1 MRSRSFWHSCH
12 SAFDPRWA
20 YAGAGSRGSRA
31 WADDWLRRARCFEH
45 RGGGGDDFFGAGLGA
60 RRPLRFL
67 AWRLELTRE
76 QTSSLACVLE
86 RLKLERAQAAL
97 DLRRAAAELADAF
110 EGEFARAQAEAA
122 GEQRG
127 AATRRVQDAVAKAL
141 EELHALLD
149 PEQRRDLAE
158 LIRTGAIRI

>member
-1 MRSRSFWHSCH
+1 MRFRSFWHSCH

-20 YAGAGSRGSRA
+20 YAGAGSCGSRA
-31 WADDWLRRARCFEH
+31 WADEWPSRAHRFEH
-45 RGGGGDDFFGAGLGA
+45 RGGEGDDFFGAGLGA

-67 AWRLELTRE
+67 AWRLELTPE
-76 QTSSLACVLE
+76 QTSSLARVLE

-97 DLRRAAAELADAF
+97 DLRRTAAHLADAF
-110 EGEFARAQAEAA
+110 EGEFGRAQAEAA
-122 GEQRG
+122 AEQRAT
-127 AATRRVQDAVAKAL
+127 AARRAQDAVAHAL

-149 PEQRRDLAE
+149 PEQRSRFAD